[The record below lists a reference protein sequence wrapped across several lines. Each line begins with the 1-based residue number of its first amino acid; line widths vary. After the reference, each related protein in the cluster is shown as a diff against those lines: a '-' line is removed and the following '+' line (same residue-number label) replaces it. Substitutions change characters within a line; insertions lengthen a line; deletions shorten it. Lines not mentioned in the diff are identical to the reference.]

1 MKTINLIF
9 LFVLLLFVSCN
20 SFKSYDDDNMTK
32 MMDDFYLSNLRYPIN
47 SEDYCYRVY
56 QNDSVNHFAWS
67 KQMSDN
73 ENITLTSYEDY
84 KVFHDSLYNVS
95 MANELFIP
103 YLYYQ
108 YGMRHNTIDLKRDE
122 ENCILIDKQRKYKL
136 STTNNMWNAFEDFHR
151 GTEDFSTFI
160 MGHMRDWNRICE
172 YQKLKVYTSDS
183 LLLNI
188 PESILDSSKAYNNIC
203 EILNIHADNCKI
215 PNSQYYIVQYSF
227 ENGLYGVKP
236 EISIPNEIVENKTL
250 CHYLDS
256 IIKVDE
262 RISFMQ
268 FALFFVK

>member
-1 MKTINLIF
+1 MKTNILIY
-9 LFVLLLFVSCN
+9 LFVLLFVSCEQYE
-20 SFKSYDDDNMTK
+20 SFVDDNVTEI
-32 MMDDFYLSNLRYPIN
+32 MDNFYLGNLRLPIN
-47 SEDYCYRVY
+47 AADYCYRSY
-56 QNDSVNHFAWS
+56 LNDSVNDFTWS
-67 KQMSDN
+67 KLMSKRKD
-73 ENITLTSYEDY
+73 IALTSYEAY
-84 KVFHDSLYNVS
+84 NAFHDSLYS
-95 MANELFIP
+95 IMMEDSLFNP

-108 YGMRHNTIDLKRDE
+108 YGMRHNTIDLIRDE

-136 STTNNMWNAFEDFHR
+136 STTNNIWNAFEDFHK

-160 MGHMRDWNRICE
+160 MGHMRDWNRISE

-227 ENGLYGVKP
+227 ENGLYGFKP

-268 FALFFVK
+268 FALFFVQ